1 MGKIE
6 KYESA
11 ILSILKEYAV
21 IKYAN
26 IKGGNQLIVDRENR
40 HYQVLTLGWNE
51 DRYIHDCPLHFDI
64 IGEKVW
70 VQQNMTEW
78 DVAKMLEDQGVPKE
92 DIVIGFLST
101 ELRAFSEY
109 AAG

>member
-6 KYESA
+6 KYEPA
-11 ILSILKEYAV
+11 VLAILKEYAS

-26 IKGGNQLIVDRENR
+26 IQGGNQLIVDKENH
-40 HYQVLTLGWNE
+40 HYQVLTLGWDE

-64 IGEKVW
+64 IGGKVW

-101 ELRAFSEY
+101 ELRAFSDY
-109 AAG
+109 AVG